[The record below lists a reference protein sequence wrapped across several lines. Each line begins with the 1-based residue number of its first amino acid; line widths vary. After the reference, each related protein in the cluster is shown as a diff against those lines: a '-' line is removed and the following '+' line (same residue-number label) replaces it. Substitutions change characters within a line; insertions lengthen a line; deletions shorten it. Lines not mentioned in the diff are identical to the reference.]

1 MKYNCST
8 GNNKDK
14 MEIENLKK
22 LQCSITQ
29 LWKGEEKDFSPWL
42 AKHLTEISE
51 LTNTILES
59 ETLEKRVGKYEADIV
74 AKDALSKETVVIE
87 NQYGKSN
94 HDHLGKCLTYMS
106 NIGAKILIWICEEFN
121 DEHLTAIRQLNDEA
135 KGEAY
140 YFAISVNCYKAGDKG
155 FYEFNLEEGA
165 EGLNTM
171 DNRKLKFW
179 QEVEMLLPKPLKDK
193 FTPTNRNYADFGK
206 ILSHAK
212 FGMSVDRK
220 GISKV
225 YFYTDNDQD
234 AKLIA
239 DKVKSSSLP
248 FENSIGAKNNALSYW
263 ILRNDEEKS
272 AHWFADTATKIYH
285 LLEDKK

>member
-1 MKYNCST
+1 MK
-8 GNNKDK
+8 
-14 MEIENLKK
+14 IENLKK

-51 LTNTILES
+51 LTHTQLDFERLEQ
-59 ETLEKRVGKYEADIV
+59 RVGKYEADIV
-74 AKDALSKETVVIE
+74 AKDLLSGAQVVIE

-94 HDHLGKCLTYMS
+94 HDHLGKSITYMS

-121 DEHLTAIRQLNDEA
+121 DEHLTAIRKLNKDTNSDL
-135 KGEAY
+135 Y
-140 YFAISVNCYKAGDKG
+140 FFAISVNCYLFGDIG
-155 FYEFNLEEGA
+155 LYEFTLEEGA
-165 EGLNTM
+165 DGLNTQ
-171 DNRKLKFW
+171 DIVKLRFW
-179 QEVEMLLPKPLKDK
+179 QEVESLLPNPLKEK
-193 FTPTNRNYADFGK
+193 FSPTNRNYADFGK

-234 AKLIA
+234 AKLIT

-272 AHWFADTATKIYH
+272 AQWFADTATKIYH

>member
-1 MKYNCST
+1 MK
-8 GNNKDK
+8 
-14 MEIENLKK
+14 IENLKK

-51 LTNTILES
+51 LTHTQLDFERLEQ
-59 ETLEKRVGKYEADIV
+59 RVGKYEADIV
-74 AKDALSKETVVIE
+74 AKDLLSGAQVVIE

-94 HDHLGKCLTYMS
+94 HDHLGKSITYMS

-121 DEHLTAIRQLNDEA
+121 DEHLTAIRKLNKDTNSDL
-135 KGEAY
+135 Y
-140 YFAISVNCYKAGDKG
+140 FFAISVNCYLFGDIG
-155 FYEFNLEEGA
+155 LYEFTLEEGA
-165 EGLNTM
+165 DGLNTQ
-171 DNRKLKFW
+171 DIVKLRFW
-179 QEVEMLLPKPLKDK
+179 QEVESLLPNPLKEK
-193 FTPTNRNYADFGK
+193 FSPTNRNYADFGK

-220 GISKV
+220 GISRV

-239 DKVKSSSLP
+239 DKVKNSSLP
-248 FENSIGAKNNALSYW
+248 FENTIGAKNNALSYW

-272 AHWFADTATKIYH
+272 AQWFADTATKIYH

>member
-1 MKYNCST
+1 
-8 GNNKDK
+8 

-51 LTNTILES
+51 LTHTQLDFERLEQ
-59 ETLEKRVGKYEADIV
+59 RVGKYEADIV
-74 AKDALSKETVVIE
+74 AKDLLSGAQVVIE

-94 HDHLGKCLTYMS
+94 HDHLGKSITYMS

-121 DEHLTAIRQLNDEA
+121 DEHLTAIRKLNEDTNSDL
-135 KGEAY
+135 Y
-140 YFAISVNCYKAGDKG
+140 FFAISVNCYLVGDIG
-155 FYEFNLEEGA
+155 LYEFTLEEGA
-165 EGLNTM
+165 DGLNTQ
-171 DNRKLKFW
+171 DIVKLRFW

-263 ILRNDEEKS
+263 ILKNDEEKS
-272 AHWFADTATKIYH
+272 AQWFADTATKIYH

>member
-1 MKYNCST
+1 MK
-8 GNNKDK
+8 
-14 MEIENLKK
+14 IENLKK

-51 LTNTILES
+51 LTHTQLDFERLEQ
-59 ETLEKRVGKYEADIV
+59 RVGKYEADIV
-74 AKDALSKETVVIE
+74 AKDLLSGAQVVIE

-94 HDHLGKCLTYMS
+94 HDHLGKSITYMS

-121 DEHLTAIRQLNDEA
+121 DEHLTAIRKLNEDTNSDL
-135 KGEAY
+135 Y
-140 YFAISVNCYKAGDKG
+140 FFAISVNCYLFGDIG
-155 FYEFNLEEGA
+155 LYEFTLEEGA
-165 EGLNTM
+165 DGLNTQ
-171 DNRKLKFW
+171 DIVKLRFW
-179 QEVEMLLPKPLKDK
+179 QEVESLLPNPLKEK
-193 FTPTNRNYADFGK
+193 FSPTNRNYADFGK

-234 AKLIA
+234 AKLIT

-272 AHWFADTATKIYH
+272 AQWFADTATKIYH

>member
-1 MKYNCST
+1 MK
-8 GNNKDK
+8 
-14 MEIENLKK
+14 IENLKK

-51 LTNTILES
+51 LTHTQLDFERLEQ
-59 ETLEKRVGKYEADIV
+59 RVGKYEADIV
-74 AKDALSKETVVIE
+74 AKDLLSGAQVVIE

-94 HDHLGKCLTYMS
+94 HDHLGKSITYMS

-121 DEHLTAIRQLNDEA
+121 DEHLTAIRKLNEDTNSDL
-135 KGEAY
+135 Y
-140 YFAISVNCYKAGDKG
+140 FFAISVNCYLFGDIG
-155 FYEFNLEEGA
+155 LYEFTLEEGA
-165 EGLNTM
+165 DGLNTQ
-171 DNRKLKFW
+171 DIVKLRFW
-179 QEVEMLLPKPLKDK
+179 QEVESLLPNPLKEK
-193 FTPTNRNYADFGK
+193 FSPTNRNYADFGK

-220 GISKV
+220 GISRV

-239 DKVKSSSLP
+239 DKVKNSSLP
-248 FENSIGAKNNALSYW
+248 FENTIGAKNNALSYW
-263 ILRNDEEKS
+263 ILRNDEKKS
-272 AHWFADTATKIYH
+272 AQWFADTATKIYH